1 MLMTTT
7 TYLVTVN
14 MVIERL
20 ARGQYKQGQ
29 CFLTQ
34 LCSSFKDFMSS
45 YRAKRLEKTQ
55 DQFI

>member
-1 MLMTTT
+1 MTTT